1 MIKILIDQK
10 MDKEV
15 GLDFLGFSDV
25 FSSAFDYAKDDR
37 FEQFERMEQCK
48 KEKCPYL
55 PICGAGCPWD
65 AMVADDKLGFGVRSC
80 RKRTIDIINRGLL
93 RLNHSE

>member
-1 MIKILIDQK
+1 
-10 MDKEV
+10 
-15 GLDFLGFSDV
+15 
-25 FSSAFDYAKDDR
+25 
-37 FEQFERMEQCK
+37 MEQCK